1 MNDPTSTFGQSR
13 RRGAVATKRGVMATA
28 TRRCTGVLA
37 LVLLFLTIGIGGM
50 PGHESGKRASL
61 TLEAGLFDHGLAL
74 PTLGEPASANTLA
87 GANQELVDEC
97 GCYEGALSTRA
108 RHKTH

>member
-13 RRGAVATKRGVMATA
+13 RRGAVAAKRGIMANA
-28 TRRCTGVLA
+28 TRRCTRVLA

-50 PGHESGKRASL
+50 PGHESETRASL
-61 TLEAGLFDHGLAL
+61 TLEPGFFDHGLAL
-74 PTLGEPASANTLA
+74 PTVGESASASTLA
-87 GANQELVDEC
+87 SPNQELVDEC
-97 GCYEGALSTRA
+97 GCYEVALSTRA